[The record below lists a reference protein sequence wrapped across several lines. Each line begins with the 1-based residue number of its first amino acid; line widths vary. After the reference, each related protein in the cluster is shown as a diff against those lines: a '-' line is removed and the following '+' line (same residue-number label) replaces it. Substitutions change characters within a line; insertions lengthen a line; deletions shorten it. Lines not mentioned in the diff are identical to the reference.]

1 MHLNKNTD
9 MKTHVLIL
17 ALVLTAWSCQSPS
30 GKAGEE
36 VRDGFTF
43 AFLTDIHLQPERMAV
58 EGFLKAID
66 TLNQIGPDFVLT
78 GGDLVM
84 DVLDQSYGRADS
96 LYKLYQDI
104 SGKLEMPVYNAV
116 GNHEVYGWHRQ
127 EEGLEDHPEYGKGMY
142 EERMGERYYSFDH
155 KGWHFM
161 VLDGIYRGGEGRYVG
176 RIDEDQL
183 QWIKDDLEKTDRE
196 TPIVIAVHI
205 PFITSLTQVR
215 EGSQAANSSGLTIA
229 NSKEVLDLFMP
240 YKLRLVLQ
248 GHLHY
253 YESISIYDR
262 VHFVTAGAVSARWWN
277 TREADPLQEGFL
289 LVHTK
294 GDQVS
299 WEYVDYH
306 WTSPEE

>member
-1 MHLNKNTD
+1 
-9 MKTHVLIL
+9 MKTHVWMI

-30 GKAGEE
+30 GKGGEDTPE
-36 VRDGFTF
+36 GFTF
-43 AFLTDIHLQPERMAV
+43 AFLTDIHLQPERQAV

-84 DVLDQSYGRADS
+84 DVLDQRYGRADS
-96 LYKLYQDI
+96 LFKLYRDI

-127 EEGLEDHPEYGKGMY
+127 EKGLEDHPEYGKGMY
-142 EERMGERYYSFDH
+142 EERIGERYYSFDH

-161 VLDGIYRGGEGRYVG
+161 VLDGIYRGAEGRYVG

-183 QWIKDDLEKTDRE
+183 QWIRDDLEKTDRE

-205 PFITSLTQVR
+205 PFITSMTQLQK
-215 EGSQAANSSGLTIA
+215 GSQVANSSGLTIA

-253 YESISIYDR
+253 YESISVYDR

-277 TREADPLQEGFL
+277 TRKEDPLQEGFL

-294 GDQVS
+294 GDQAN

-306 WTSPEE
+306 WTSPSE